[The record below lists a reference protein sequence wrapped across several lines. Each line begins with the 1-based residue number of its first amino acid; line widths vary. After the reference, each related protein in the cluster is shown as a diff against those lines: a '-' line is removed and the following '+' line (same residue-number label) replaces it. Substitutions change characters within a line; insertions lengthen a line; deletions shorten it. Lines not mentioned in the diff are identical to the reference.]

1 MTTSMNM
8 THGAISSLKYF
19 SEYLPLRLDNVA
31 CIIYIY
37 VTLPQHQR
45 VFALLALVNSQI
57 MRRTAKKKGWKSC
70 IRSAGHMLP
79 TLDINY
85 NLLRN

>member
-1 MTTSMNM
+1 MTN
-8 THGAISSLKYF
+8 GAITSLKYF

-45 VFALLALVNSQI
+45 VFALLALVNSRI
-57 MRRTAKKKGWKSC
+57 MRRTAKKKKVGRSC
-70 IRSAGHMLP
+70 IRSAGHMLQ

-85 NLLRN
+85 YLLRN